1 MTTLREAAL
10 QRLTDVQ
17 QEIEAALAEPEQE
30 PVAWL
35 RLRDGKLAV
44 ADGGNFGNDW
54 MPLYTAPH
62 GIGGQDES

>member
-1 MTTLREAAL
+1 MTNQCGETCERAKLCAACARE
-10 QRLTDVQ
+10 
-17 QEIEAALAEPEQE
+17 LAEPEQE

-35 RLRDGKLAV
+35 RLRDGKLARN
-44 ADGGNFGNDW
+44 DGGNFGDDW